1 MTAPGNRRSSGSPD
15 AREPGDGDG
24 LEMIPAWSVI
34 MAIAI
39 FVGSMY
45 LFNYTPSRPAAPQST
60 PPSQATTPPSA
71 TASGQATASAP
82 SVQTAQGNPSGE
94 TAVPAKPAATKRS
107 PSPAREAGRLIFSY
121 TTSAA
126 LASYVLLIGYVSR
139 DVKRRHMSAPLWV
152 LIVLVMPGG
161 IGAIVYFLLR
171 QPLMMRCPHC
181 TTELTEGVHF
191 CPQCRFQVAPVCG
204 QCFRGVQI
212 TDAYCPQ
219 CGHNVAEDLAPAR
232 LRAYSDT

>member
-1 MTAPGNRRSSGSPD
+1 MTAPDSRWASGSSD
-15 AREPGDGDG
+15 VREPAEGDS
-24 LEMIPAWSVI
+24 LKMIPAWSVVV
-34 MAIAI
+34 AIAI
-39 FVGSMY
+39 FIGSMY
-45 LFNYTPSRPAAPQST
+45 FFNYTPSRPASTTPAPVSAT
-60 PPSQATTPPSA
+60 PAPATTTAPA
-71 TASGQATASAP
+71 TA
-82 SVQTAQGNPSGE
+82 QTGTPGA
-94 TAVPAKPAATKRS
+94 AAKPASHRS
-107 PSPAREAGRLIFSY
+107 IRPSQEAGRLIFSY

-139 DVKRRHMSAPLWV
+139 DVKRRHMSAPLWM

-181 TTELTEGVHF
+181 TTELVEGVHF

-219 CGHNVAEDLAPAR
+219 CGHDVAEDLAPAR
-232 LRAYSDT
+232 LRAYSDS

>member
-1 MTAPGNRRSSGSPD
+1 MTAPGSRWTSGSSD
-15 AREPGDGDG
+15 LREPAEGDS
-24 LEMIPAWSVI
+24 LKMIPAWSVVV
-34 MAIAI
+34 AIAI

-45 LFNYTPSRPAAPQST
+45 FFNYNPSRPASTTPAPVSATTAPVNTAVSAAPQT
-60 PPSQATTPPSA
+60 GATT
-71 TASGQATASAP
+71 
-82 SVQTAQGNPSGE
+82 
-94 TAVPAKPAATKRS
+94 AVAKPASHRS
-107 PSPAREAGRLIFSY
+107 IRPSQEAGRLIFSY

-139 DVKRRHMSAPLWV
+139 DVKRRHMSAPLWM

-181 TTELTEGVHF
+181 RTELVEGVHF

-219 CGHNVAEDLAPAR
+219 CGHDVAEDLAPAR
-232 LRAYSDT
+232 LRAYSDS

>member
-1 MTAPGNRRSSGSPD
+1 MTAPGSRWTSGSSD
-15 AREPGDGDG
+15 VREPGEGDS
-24 LEMIPAWSVI
+24 LKMIPAWSVVL
-34 MAIAI
+34 AVAI
-39 FVGSMY
+39 FMGSMY
-45 LFNYTPSRPAAPQST
+45 FFNYNPSRPASAAPA
-60 PPSQATTPPSA
+60 ATTAAPPAA
-71 TASGQATASAP
+71 TQGGVPTAA
-82 SVQTAQGNPSGE
+82 
-94 TAVPAKPAATKRS
+94 AKPATQSTHRS
-107 PSPAREAGRLIFSY
+107 IRPSQEAGRLIFSY

-139 DVKRRHMSAPLWV
+139 DVKRRHMSAPLWM

-181 TTELTEGVHF
+181 RSELVEGVHF

-219 CGHNVAEDLAPAR
+219 CGHDVAEDLAPAR
-232 LRAYSDT
+232 LRAYSDS